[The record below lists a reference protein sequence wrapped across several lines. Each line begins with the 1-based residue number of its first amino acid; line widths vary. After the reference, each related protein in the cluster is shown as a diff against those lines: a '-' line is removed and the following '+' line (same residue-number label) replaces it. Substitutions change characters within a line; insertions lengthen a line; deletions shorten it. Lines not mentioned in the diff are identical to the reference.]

1 MVCLPSGGKCLT
13 TGCRGGG
20 MIVNTCSTQFP
31 NNNKICN
38 TLDCICHIVNWFP
51 QNVIEDFC
59 QTLAS
64 VAKLWLQFDH
74 DLTEL
79 HPIPNRSIVVK
90 FDMSSAIKLFL
101 ILIQIIITKLA
112 SLSAWAL
119 LVATV
124 LAMVLDFCA
133 VARFGTLFIN
143 SLQNSWNVM
152 IHSHGSTQALCLSS
166 LDGRMFYERM
176 KDTWNVSH
184 VHRSFPNMKHT
195 NIFVLTLLNFSVSD
209 S

>member
-38 TLDCICHIVNWFP
+38 TLDCICHIVSWFP

-143 SLQNSWNVM
+143 SLQNSWKCNDP
-152 IHSHGSTQALCLSS
+152 LSWVNTS
-166 LDGRMFYERM
+166 
-176 KDTWNVSH
+176 
-184 VHRSFPNMKHT
+184 
-195 NIFVLTLLNFSVSD
+195 SVPLQPRW
-209 S
+209 